1 MYFWYMILIM
11 SILSSFTHETI
22 MTVFDQ
28 RKQKVG
34 TQFNVSGNI
43 NFNSVQGS
51 VELINQ
57 IERIK
62 SEVTLAG
69 ESKSI
74 DADLVTETNYHLQK
88 AVNQALKAE
97 PNKPALLENLKKA
110 EGGLKDI
117 VAVGGIATAIMKL
130 TDLVQNFF

>member
-1 MYFWYMILIM
+1 
-11 SILSSFTHETI
+11 

-28 RKQKVG
+28 RDQKVDN
-34 TQFNVSGNI
+34 QLNVSGNI
-43 NFNSVQGS
+43 NFSSVQNS
-51 VELINQ
+51 VELISQ

-62 SEVTLAG
+62 ADVTLAG

-97 PNKPALLENLKKA
+97 PNKSALLENLKKA

-117 VAVGGIATAIMKL
+117 VAVGGIATAIMKI